1 MKTKRFEN
9 DGGPALVYDDY
20 GDDSSPPVVLLH
32 GGAAGTRRYWLDIPD
47 RLARSYRVLAPDM
60 RGHGDSERAGRDYT
74 IAHYAGDIEAFIDQ
88 VAGGKAA
95 LVGHCLGGLVA
106 AQVAGTRPDLVDCVL
121 FEDPP
126 LHWNPG
132 NHPAASASRRFSA
145 MEFRAKARA
154 LVTGQPSPAAEL
166 LAAVVAESVETTE
179 FFRPMQELFRAL
191 RANGSSVEDI
201 VTVLRE
207 GGMPLAHVL
216 DGPTMRV
223 AVEGFLAFDPNI
235 FETGRNALAAYDSK
249 RPIACPMLVLRADP
263 SSPPPTAGFPPEFEE
278 AFLDT
283 HPRATVE
290 LVEGAGHNIHLE
302 KPGFF
307 GDRLETLLAGGHA

>member
-1 MKTKRFEN
+1 MKTKRFDN
-9 DGGPALVYDDY
+9 TGGPALVYDDY

-47 RLARSYRVLAPDM
+47 RLARSHRVLAPDM

-74 IAHYAGDIEAFIDQ
+74 IAHYAADIEAFIEQ

-95 LVGHCLGGLVA
+95 LVGHSLGGLVA
-106 AQVAGTRPDLVDCVL
+106 AQVAGTRPVLVDCVL

-126 LHWNPG
+126 LHWTPG
-132 NHPAASASRRFSA
+132 NHPAASASRRFRPK
-145 MEFRAKARA
+145 EFRTKAQA
-154 LVTGQPSPAAEL
+154 LVAGQSSAGDLLTAVAAE
-166 LAAVVAESVETTE
+166 STETSE
-179 FFRPMQELFRAL
+179 FFRPMQELFGAL
-191 RANGSSVEDI
+191 RAKGSSVDDI
-201 VTVLRE
+201 VTMLRV
-207 GGMPLAHVL
+207 GGMPLAQVL
-216 DGPTMRV
+216 ADATLRV

-235 FETGRNALAAYDSK
+235 FEAGRNTLAAYTSN
-249 RPIACPMLVLRADP
+249 RPIACPVLVLRADP
-263 SSPPPTAGFPPEFEE
+263 SAPPPTAGFPPEFEE

-283 HPRATVE
+283 HPCATVE

-307 GDRLETLLAGGHA
+307 GGRLEAFLAGGHA